1 MVPEAISE
9 SLIWGP
15 VFALGVLLVMSLF
28 AVITN
33 IILSLTLK
41 YRTIRNSESIDI
53 QLIDAVKGPI
63 MLSIIFS
70 GVALGI
76 VSLMQID
83 DPYFDVARDMETW
96 VQRIW
101 SISIVA
107 VITYGISRTLQAVL
121 TWYVKELASKTT
133 TTLDDKFIPIVN
145 RILPV
150 LVYTL
155 GLLIIL
161 DILTVPISPL
171 LAGLGIGGLGV
182 ALALSPS
189 LSSFIAGTYVVTE
202 GQIKENDYIEL
213 DNGLAGFV
221 VDVGWRSTRIR
232 SRLNNLVIIPNN
244 KLTDSILTN
253 YSTPSPVLTGI
264 VECGV
269 SYESDLEQVE
279 NISIDVTKAI
289 INESELAVK
298 DFEPVVRFSE
308 FGDSN
313 VNFVIIFQAMDRV
326 ASFAIKS
333 AIIKNLYA
341 RFKQEGIEINYPI
354 RKLVMSPESDLAE
367 FVEMPKND
375 DDNLLRRSI

>member
-15 VFALGVLLVMSLF
+15 VFALGVLSVMSLF

-41 YRTIRNSESIDI
+41 YRTIRNPESIDI
-53 QLIDAVKGPI
+53 QLIGAVKGPI
-63 MLSIIFS
+63 MLSIVFS

-83 DPYFDVARDMETW
+83 DPYFDVVRDMEIW

-107 VITYGISRTLQAVL
+107 VITYGVSRTLQSVL
-121 TWYVKELASKTT
+121 TWYVKELASRTT

-279 NISIDVTKAI
+279 NISIDVTKTV

-313 VNFVIIFQAMDRV
+313 VNFVIIFQAMDRI

-341 RFKQEGIEINYPI
+341 RFNQEGIEINYPI
-354 RKLVMSPESDLAE
+354 RKLVMSPESDFTESVAI
-367 FVEMPKND
+367 PKND
-375 DDNLLRRSI
+375 DDNFR

>member
-28 AVITN
+28 ALITN

-354 RKLVMSPESDLAE
+354 RKLVMSPESDLTE
-367 FVEMPKND
+367 FVEMSNDD

>member
-1 MVPEAISE
+1 MVPETISE

-15 VFALGVLLVMSLF
+15 LFALGVLLVMSLF

-53 QLIDAVKGPI
+53 QLIGAVKGPI

-107 VITYGISRTLQAVL
+107 VITYGISRTLQVLL

-213 DNGLAGFV
+213 DNGPAGFV

-253 YSTPSPVLTGI
+253 YSTPTPVLTGI

-313 VNFVIIFQAMDRV
+313 VNFVIIFQAMDRI

-354 RKLVMSPESDLAE
+354 RKLVMSPESD
-367 FVEMPKND
+367 VGSSIGMSVND
-375 DDNLLRRSI
+375 DKS

>member
-28 AVITN
+28 ALITN

-53 QLIDAVKGPI
+53 QLIGAVKGPI

-107 VITYGISRTLQAVL
+107 VITYGISRTLQSVL

-354 RKLVMSPESDLAE
+354 RKLVMSPESDLTE
-367 FVEMPKND
+367 FVEMSNND

>member
-15 VFALGVLLVMSLF
+15 VFALGVLSVMSLF

-41 YRTIRNSESIDI
+41 YRTIRNPESIDI
-53 QLIDAVKGPI
+53 QLIGAVKGPI
-63 MLSIIFS
+63 MLSIVFS

-83 DPYFDVARDMETW
+83 DPYFDVVRDMKIW

-101 SISIVA
+101 SISIVT
-107 VITYGISRTLQAVL
+107 VITYGVSRTLQGVL
-121 TWYVKELASKTT
+121 TWYVKELASRTT

-279 NISIDVTKAI
+279 NISIDVTKTV

-313 VNFVIIFQAMDRV
+313 VNFVIIFQAMDRI

-341 RFKQEGIEINYPI
+341 RFNQEGIEINYPI
-354 RKLVMSPESDLAE
+354 RKLVMSPESDFTESVAI
-367 FVEMPKND
+367 PKND
-375 DDNLLRRSI
+375 DDNFR

>member
-1 MVPEAISE
+1 DASFLENNLWRSRMVPEAISE

-15 VFALGVLLVMSLF
+15 VFALGVLSVMSLF

-41 YRTIRNSESIDI
+41 YRTIRNPESIDI
-53 QLIDAVKGPI
+53 QLIGAVKGPI
-63 MLSIIFS
+63 MLSIVFS

-83 DPYFDVARDMETW
+83 DPYFDVVRDMKIW

-101 SISIVA
+101 SISIVT
-107 VITYGISRTLQAVL
+107 VITYGVSRTLQGVL
-121 TWYVKELASKTT
+121 TWYVKELASRTT

-202 GQIKENDYIEL
+202 G
-213 DNGLAGFV
+213 
-221 VDVGWRSTRIR
+221 
-232 SRLNNLVIIPNN
+232 
-244 KLTDSILTN
+244 
-253 YSTPSPVLTGI
+253 
-264 VECGV
+264 
-269 SYESDLEQVE
+269 
-279 NISIDVTKAI
+279 
-289 INESELAVK
+289 
-298 DFEPVVRFSE
+298 
-308 FGDSN
+308 
-313 VNFVIIFQAMDRV
+313 
-326 ASFAIKS
+326 
-333 AIIKNLYA
+333 
-341 RFKQEGIEINYPI
+341 
-354 RKLVMSPESDLAE
+354 
-367 FVEMPKND
+367 
-375 DDNLLRRSI
+375 

>member
-53 QLIDAVKGPI
+53 QLIGAVKGPI

-107 VITYGISRTLQAVL
+107 VITYGISRTLQSVL

-354 RKLVMSPESDLAE
+354 RKLVMSPESDLTE
-367 FVEMPKND
+367 FVEMSNND